1 MRVILFMIIAA
12 TAFTGCSTTKKDLPA
27 IRPYVFND
35 SGLHVITTII
45 NEKVGSVAILYGNNA
60 AVGYHTN
67 HLSIHQPAEQY
78 TLVTYREQDN
88 KYWFGSYI
96 NGELLSVETVDMH
109 PLVNG
114 QQPAYSIQTYN
125 GNEATKNNAAS
136 RTTFI
141 TTQDPAWYPGDLPSS
156 I

>member
-1 MRVILFMIIAA
+1 MRVILFLIIAA
-12 TAFTGCSTTKKDLPA
+12 TAFTGCSTAKKDIPV

-45 NEKVGSVAILYGNNA
+45 NEKAGAVAILYGNNA
-60 AVGYHTN
+60 AVDYHTN
-67 HLSIHQPAEQY
+67 HLASHQPAEQY

-88 KYWFGSYI
+88 RFWFGSYI

-109 PLVNG
+109 PLANG
-114 QQPAYSIQTYN
+114 QQPDYSIQTYN
-125 GNEATKNNAAS
+125 GNAATENNAAA